1 MHSGNGLGTGRRCT
15 APRIGFVA
23 ACTAALLAGGA
34 TVGHDDH
41 TSSSLLASP
50 MQIGS
55 TVAPSP
61 APTVL
66 PTPKA
71 VPAIT
76 GPAPLPPEQESAR
89 D

>member
-1 MHSGNGLGTGRRCT
+1 MHSESDLGTGRRCT

-23 ACTAALLAGGA
+23 ACTAVLLAGSA
-34 TVGHDDH
+34 AVGHGDH
-41 TSSSLLASP
+41 ASSLLASP
-50 MQIGS
+50 MQTGS
-55 TVAPSP
+55 TVTPSP

-71 VPAIT
+71 APAIT
-76 GPAPLPPEQESAR
+76 GPAPLPREQESAR